1 MAGEYDLNRM
11 QEDAVRRAR
20 EMQSRARFPREES
33 RAGSGSQTGAGSQ
46 AGAVPRPGRPFSGA
60 SPSPGHPS
68 GEPRRNSAPAAPPGA
83 AREENKT
90 GQQEA
95 PPGTGTPSAGEG
107 HPGQEALSPQEQQPA
122 QEPAGILET
131 LLKDKERTI
140 ILALLILLG
149 SEGNNHE
156 LMFALM
162 FLLM

>member
-46 AGAVPRPGRPFSGA
+46 AGAVPRPGRPFSG
-60 SPSPGHPS
+60 
-68 GEPRRNSAPAAPPGA
+68 EPRRNPAPAAPPGA
-83 AREENKT
+83 AREENKA

-95 PPGTGTPSAGEG
+95 PPGTETPSAGEG